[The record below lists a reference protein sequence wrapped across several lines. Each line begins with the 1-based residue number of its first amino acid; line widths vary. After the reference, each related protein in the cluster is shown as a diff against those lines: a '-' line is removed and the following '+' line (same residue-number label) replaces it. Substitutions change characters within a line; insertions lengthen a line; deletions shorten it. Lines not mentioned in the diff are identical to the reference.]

1 MKHTLSLTL
10 DTLLDKKNG
19 LRTPS
24 VGFRVPLFSMNTQV
38 QLYSIGFRSTHIL
51 METQMEMYS
60 VGFRLPLFLL
70 KNTNETV
77 CNRFQV
83 GILAGGKHTDA
94 VGFKSPSLL
103 IRNQRKHT
111 HTRTVG
117 VADPQPARHSS
128 AFWSNDNNKI
138 YV

>member
-19 LRTPS
+19 LRT
-24 VGFRVPLFSMNTQV
+24 V
-38 QLYSIGFRSTHIL
+38 
-51 METQMEMYS
+51 S
-60 VGFRLPLFLL
+60 VGFRLPLFLI
-70 KNTNETV
+70 KNPNETV

-94 VGFKSPSLL
+94 VGFKWASLL

-117 VADPQPARHSS
+117 VADPHPARHSS
-128 AFWSNDNNKI
+128 AFWSHENRKI
-138 YV
+138 YVWYSQQS